1 MQTHFK
7 IEWLGEEVD
16 SRNITVEVLGPELQ
30 RVDCRLSFD
39 SAGGKGT
46 FTPTHVGMHQVGLN
60 AVTKLYLIN
69 FFLVLTIP
77 VYCLVFYNYVP

>member
-39 SAGGKGT
+39 SAGGNGT

-69 FFLVLTIP
+69 LFFSFNYT
-77 VYCLVFYNYVP
+77 CLVFYNYVP